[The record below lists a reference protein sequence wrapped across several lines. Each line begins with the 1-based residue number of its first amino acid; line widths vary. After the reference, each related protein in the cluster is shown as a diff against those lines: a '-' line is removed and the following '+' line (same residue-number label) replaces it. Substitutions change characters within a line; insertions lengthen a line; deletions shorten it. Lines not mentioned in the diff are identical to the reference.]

1 MKIAVI
7 FGGKS
12 DEHEV
17 SRMSAVNVLKGIAKL
32 GDEYEVMQVGI
43 TKAGRWYLT
52 EAGYEEI
59 QNGDW
64 EKHPGNRQVTI
75 PSDPVGRGILVFDE
89 SDHAVLH
96 KLDCCYPVLHGD
108 FGEDGKI
115 QGVFEMAGI
124 PYVGCGVA
132 SSANCMDKAL
142 TKTIV
147 ECTGV
152 TMAKTYVIKKHAY
165 DIDREGEIARAA
177 AVNGGEFP
185 LFVKPSSAGSSV
197 GATKAHNLEELAP
210 AIDEAFKYD
219 NKVLVEEMIVGREI
233 ECAVLGNQDPQASCV
248 GEILAAAEFY
258 DYDAK
263 YNNPDS
269 KTRVIDDLPE
279 EVLNEVRRFAVE
291 IYKALDCRG
300 MSRVD
305 FFYSE
310 DGRIVFNEINN
321 LPGFTNISMYPQLW
335 EAMGVPQPELIRRII
350 NFALE
355 EYEDKIKFERAE

>member
-17 SRMSAVNVLKGIAKL
+17 SRKSAVNVLKGIAAKGL
-32 GDEYEVMQVGI
+32 HEVMQVGI
-43 TKAGRWYLT
+43 TKQGRWYLT
-52 EAGYEEI
+52 EANYEEI
-59 QNGDW
+59 ESGAW
-64 EKHPGNRQVTI
+64 EQLPTNKQVTI
-75 PSDPVGRGILVFDE
+75 PSDPVAKGILVFDE
-89 SDHAVLH
+89 NDHAILH
-96 KLDCCYPVLHGD
+96 KLDLCYPVLHGD
-108 FGEDGKI
+108 YGEDGKI

-124 PYVGCGVA
+124 PYVGCGVM
-132 SSANCMDKAL
+132 SSANCMDKSS
-142 TKTIV
+142 TKTMV
-147 ECTGV
+147 ACTGV
-152 TMAKTYVIKKHAY
+152 TMAKTYVINKHAY
-165 DIDREGEIARAA
+165 DIDREGEIAKAA
-177 AVNGGEFP
+177 AVNDGAFP
-185 LFVKPSSAGSSV
+185 LFVKPSAAGSSV
-197 GATKAHNLEELAP
+197 GATKAHNFEELVP
-210 AIDEAFKYD
+210 AIELAFKYD
-219 NKVLVEEMIVGREI
+219 YKVLVEEMIVGREI
-233 ECAVLGNQDPQASCV
+233 ECAVLGNEDPMASCV

-263 YNNPDS
+263 YNNPNS
-269 KTRVIDDLPE
+269 QTRIIDDLPE

-335 EAMGVPQPELIRRII
+335 EAMGVPQPELIEKLMQY
-350 NFALE
+350 ALE
-355 EYEDKIKFERAE
+355 EYDNKIKYERAE

>member
-1 MKIAVI
+1 MRIALI

-17 SRMSAVNVLKGIAKL
+17 SRNSAVNVLKGIAAAK
-32 GDEYEVMQVGI
+32 GDYEVMQIGI
-43 TKAGRWYLT
+43 TKQGRWYLT
-52 EAGYEEI
+52 EANYEQI
-59 QNGDW
+59 ANGDW
-64 EKHPGNRQVTI
+64 EKLPTNKQVTI
-75 PSDPVGRGILVFDE
+75 PSDPIAKGILVFDE
-89 SDHAVLH
+89 NDHATLH
-96 KLDCCYPVLHGD
+96 KLDLCYPVLHGD
-108 FGEDGKI
+108 YGEDGII

-124 PYVGCGVA
+124 PYVGCGVRA
-132 SSANCMDKAL
+132 SANCMDKSA

-152 TMAKTYVIKKHAY
+152 TMAKTHVIKKHAY
-165 DIDREGEIARAA
+165 DTDKNGEIIRAA
-177 AVNGGEFP
+177 AVNDGNFP

-197 GATKAHNLEELAP
+197 GATKAHSFEELEP
-210 AIDEAFKYD
+210 AINLAFKYD

-233 ECAVLGNQDPQASCV
+233 ECAVLGNEDPMASCV
-248 GEILAAAEFY
+248 GEILAAGEFY

-263 YNNPDS
+263 YNNPAS
-269 KTRVIDDLPE
+269 QTRIIDDLPE
-279 EVLNEVRRFAVE
+279 EVLNEVRRYAIE

-305 FFYSE
+305 FFYSN

-335 EAMGVPQPELIRRII
+335 EAMGVPQPELIERLITYG
-350 NFALE
+350 LE
-355 EYEDKIKFERAE
+355 EFEEKMKYERAE